1 MRCKN
6 LAPVLGRE
14 KMSYSIYIA
23 DDEDN
28 IRELIRNFL
37 QSDSYEVEDFPNGD
51 LLFEQFMK
59 KPCDLVVLDIM
70 MPGTDGL
77 SICRKLREITSIPII
92 MLTAKDSELD
102 YINGINTGSDDY
114 ITKPFRPTMLL
125 MKIRALLR
133 RVEMDGARQGDDN
146 IQYSFGDLTYD
157 TDKNAVL
164 RNGEEVRFTQTELR
178 MFSFMMKNPEK
189 VYSRDSLL
197 AEVWG
202 FDDEVET
209 RVTDET
215 LRRIRKKLSLAG
227 SNVSV
232 VTVWGYGFRLEVS
245 GK

>member
-1 MRCKN
+1 M
-6 LAPVLGRE
+6 G
-14 KMSYSIYIA
+14 YSIYIA

-37 QSDSYEVEDFPNGD
+37 QNDGYDVEDFPNGD
-51 LLFEQFMK
+51 LLLVQFMK

-77 SICRKLREITSIPII
+77 TICRKLREVTNIPII

-114 ITKPFRPTMLL
+114 ITKPFRPTMLM

-133 RVEMDGARQGDDN
+133 RVELDGIKQNEAN
-146 IQYSFGDLTYD
+146 KLYSFGDLTYD
-157 TDKNAVL
+157 TDKNAIFRDGKEL
-164 RNGEEVRFTQTELR
+164 HFTQTELR
-178 MFSFMMKNPEK
+178 MFSFMIKNPEK
-189 VYSRDSLL
+189 VYSRDNLL
-197 AEVWG
+197 TEVWG

-215 LRRIRKKLSLAG
+215 LRRIRKKLSLAD
-227 SNVSV
+227 SNVNV
-232 VTVWGYGFRLEVS
+232 VTVWGYGFRLEIAD
-245 GK
+245 K

>member
-1 MRCKN
+1 
-6 LAPVLGRE
+6 
-14 KMSYSIYIA
+14 MSYSIYIA

-37 QSDSYEVEDFPNGD
+37 QSDGYEVEDFPNGD
-51 LLFEQFMK
+51 LLFERFMK

>member
-1 MRCKN
+1 M
-6 LAPVLGRE
+6 G
-14 KMSYSIYIA
+14 YTIYIA

-28 IRELIRNFL
+28 IRELIKNFL
-37 QSDSYEVEDFPNGD
+37 QNDGYEVEDFPNGD
-51 LLFEQFMK
+51 LLFAHFKE

-77 SICRKLREITSIPII
+77 SICRKLREITNIPII

-114 ITKPFRPTMLL
+114 ISKPFRPTVLM

-133 RVEMDGARQGDDN
+133 RVELDGIRQSEAN
-146 IQYSFGDLTYD
+146 KLYSFGDLTYD
-157 TDKNAVL
+157 TDKNAIF
-164 RNGEEVRFTQTELR
+164 RNGKELRLTQTELR
-178 MFSFMMKNPEK
+178 MFSFMIKNPEK
-189 VYSRDSLL
+189 VYSRDNLL
-197 AEVWG
+197 TEVWG

-227 SNVSV
+227 SNVNV
-232 VTVWGYGFRLEVS
+232 VTVWGYGFRLEIAD
-245 GK
+245 KALK

>member
-1 MRCKN
+1 M
-6 LAPVLGRE
+6 G
-14 KMSYSIYIA
+14 YSIYIA

-37 QSDSYEVEDFPNGD
+37 QNDGYEVEDFPNGD
-51 LLFEQFMK
+51 LLLAQFMK

-77 SICRKLREITSIPII
+77 TICRKLREVTNIPII

-114 ITKPFRPTMLL
+114 ITKPFRPTMLM

-133 RVEMDGARQGDDN
+133 RVELDGIKQSEAN
-146 IQYSFGDLTYD
+146 KLYSFGDLTYD
-157 TDKNAVL
+157 TDRNAIF
-164 RNGEEVRFTQTELR
+164 RNGEEIRFTQTELR
-178 MFSFMMKNPEK
+178 MFSFMIKNPEK
-189 VYSRDSLL
+189 VYSRDNLL
-197 AEVWG
+197 TEVWG

-227 SNVSV
+227 SNVNV
-232 VTVWGYGFRLEVS
+232 VTVWGYGFRLEIAD
-245 GK
+245 K

>member
-6 LAPVLGRE
+6 LAPVLERE

-37 QSDSYEVEDFPNGD
+37 QSDGYEVEDFPNGD

>member
-1 MRCKN
+1 M
-6 LAPVLGRE
+6 G
-14 KMSYSIYIA
+14 YSIYIA

-37 QSDSYEVEDFPNGD
+37 QNDGYDVEDFPNGD
-51 LLFEQFMK
+51 LLLAQFMK

-77 SICRKLREITSIPII
+77 TICRKLREVTNIPII

-114 ITKPFRPTMLL
+114 ITKPFRPTMLM

-133 RVEMDGARQGDDN
+133 RVELDGIKQNEAN
-146 IQYSFGDLTYD
+146 KLYSFGDLTYD
-157 TDKNAVL
+157 TDKNAIFRDGKEL
-164 RNGEEVRFTQTELR
+164 HFTQTELR
-178 MFSFMMKNPEK
+178 MFSFMIKNPEK
-189 VYSRDSLL
+189 VYSRDNLL
-197 AEVWG
+197 TEVWG

-227 SNVSV
+227 SNVNV
-232 VTVWGYGFRLEVS
+232 VTVWGYGFRLEIAD
-245 GK
+245 K

>member
-1 MRCKN
+1 
-6 LAPVLGRE
+6 
-14 KMSYSIYIA
+14 MSYSIYIA

-37 QSDSYEVEDFPNGD
+37 QSDGYEVEDFPNGD